1 MKTSRRLLLAL
12 ALVGAAGAAQAAG
25 NCTVSLKGNDAMQF
39 DLKEATVSASCATVT
54 IELTHTGKLPATA
67 MGHNVVVSTTA
78 DMAGVNRDAI
88 RAGVANNYVQ
98 PKDARVIAHT
108 TLIGGGQKTQVR
120 FPGNK
125 LTAGGDY
132 SFYCS
137 FPGLRH
143 ILFSMASM
151 EHTPWMAANR
161 PGHALIQVNARSA
174 PHGG

>member
-12 ALVGAAGAAQAAG
+12 ALIGAAGAAQAAG

-39 DLKEATVSASCATVT
+39 DLKEATVSAGCANIT

-88 RAGVANNYVQ
+88 RAGVANNYV
-98 PKDARVIAHT
+98 PANDARVLAHT
-108 TLIGGGQKTQVR
+108 TLIGGGQKTQIR

-137 FPGLRH
+137 FPGH
-143 ILFSMASM
+143 
-151 EHTPWMAANR
+151 
-161 PGHALIQVNARSA
+161 SA
-174 PHGG
+174 MMKGKLVVTR